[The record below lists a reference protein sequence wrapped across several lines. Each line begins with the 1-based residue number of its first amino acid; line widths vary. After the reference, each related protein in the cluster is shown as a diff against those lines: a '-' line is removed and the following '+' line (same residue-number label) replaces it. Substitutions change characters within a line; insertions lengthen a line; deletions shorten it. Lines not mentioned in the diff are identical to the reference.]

1 MVGPEGHDRRRK
13 HSELPLEGSES
24 LPPDPLSNPST
35 LEEAIQFYLLKNGEP
50 SSVVNREEMTLPE
63 RQSRIGKLQE
73 LMANLE
79 SLSVPIMDR
88 TLIILHEIFATAN
101 IPYYI
106 NRIQLDGS
114 EKLSFSTDDSSD
126 DDTGEEEYEASTIQV
141 QYQQNERMSD
151 IGLSAFLLEIV
162 VEEDRDVLS
171 IKYIKTGDTFYT
183 LDLTTVNP
191 SVLMNLDLFADSILL
206 SVSVAL
212 ESYLHTAY
220 QSLKKTGAEV
230 LKRSVFAAL
239 ASQES
244 PKEDPGFWNDSLKDV
259 SGL

>member
-1 MVGPEGHDRRRK
+1 MVGPEGHNRRRK

-24 LPPDPLSNPST
+24 HNLSNAPT
-35 LEEAIQFYLLKNGEP
+35 LEEALQFYMLHKEASPSLL
-50 SSVVNREEMTLPE
+50 NRQEMTPPE
-63 RQSRIGKLQE
+63 RQSRISKLQA
-73 LMANLE
+73 LMAHLE
-79 SLSVPIMDR
+79 SLSFPIMDR
-88 TLIILHEIFATAN
+88 ALIILHEIFATAN

-106 NRIQLDGS
+106 NRIQPDGS
-114 EKLSFSTDDSSD
+114 EKLSFSTDDSFD
-126 DDTGEEEYEASTIQV
+126 DDTEEEEDETSAIQV

-151 IGLSAFLLEIV
+151 VGLSAFLLEIV

-191 SVLMNLDLFADSILL
+191 SVLMNLDKFADSILL

-212 ESYLHTAY
+212 ESYLHTACK
-220 QSLKKTGAEV
+220 SLEETGTLLLME
-230 LKRSVFAAL
+230 RSVFAAL

-244 PKEDPGFWNDSLKDV
+244 TEEDPGFWNDSLEDV
-259 SGL
+259 PGL